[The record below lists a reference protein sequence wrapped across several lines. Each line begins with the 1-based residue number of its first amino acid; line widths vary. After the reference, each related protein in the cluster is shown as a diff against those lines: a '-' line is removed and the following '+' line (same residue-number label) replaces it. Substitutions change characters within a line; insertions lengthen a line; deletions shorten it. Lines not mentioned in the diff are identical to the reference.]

1 MHNVAFGSLEAL
13 ALVLICIWVFEDIIG
28 VFVGK
33 NAQKPPSDNSNH

>member
-1 MHNVAFGSLEAL
+1 MHNVAFGALE

-33 NAQKPPSDNSNH
+33 NAQKSPSDNSNH